1 MYTTPV
7 GRNSAPLSRTDRR
20 NQDRTRFIDAFEAL
34 TGFRPTSA
42 CPEALPNSFLDR
54 TAPTPAELLSR
65 VGDRLEPRTQNALRR
80 QVAGLVDMG
89 PWTYRRLLY
98 VRGFGL
104 FCLIDVMKALAESD
118 RVLLTDARSA
128 RGE

>member
-1 MYTTPV
+1 MDTNPE
-7 GRNSAPLSRTDRR
+7 GPKSAPITRTDRR
-20 NQDRTRFIDAFEAL
+20 HQDRTRFVETFESL

-54 TAPTPAELLSR
+54 AIPTPAELLTR
-65 VGDRLEPRTQNALRR
+65 VGNRLEPRTQNALRR
-80 QVAGLVDMG
+80 QVAGLVDLG

-104 FCLIDVMKALAESD
+104 FCLIDVMQVLADSEGRND
-118 RVLLTDARSA
+118 RIETPAR
-128 RGE
+128 